1 MKHRA
6 ATRATAKRHQHRR
19 CNNAWWHKQ
28 ACIGCHLLLAM
39 HPSTL
44 RGQVLHTR
52 TQPAIITATRAPLHQ
67 EHHAVKHFA
76 WTLSLLQWFYLL
88 CLPLCIGTQQPTVFI
103 LGDTHNRNT
112 RPRSFDWKIESALL
126 PKFRCGT
133 KHYGV
138 AVVSAVRA
146 RSAKENFPVKL
157 AKAAKVRPQN
167 EP

>member
-1 MKHRA
+1 MRTQP
-6 ATRATAKRHQHRR
+6 ATITVSEAPSSNTCHSKTTSTSALQQ
-19 CNNAWWHKQ
+19 CLVAQ

-133 KHYGV
+133 QSTTV
-138 AVVSAVRA
+138 
-146 RSAKENFPVKL
+146 
-157 AKAAKVRPQN
+157 
-167 EP
+167 